1 MNIFK
6 FYDYIYFRL
15 SCFFEKNGGEDRDRS
30 VSILSVVQ
38 CLNLLVFLDLISL
51 LLNYPINLPHFVK
64 LLLGILIF
72 FILNSIRYRLFK
84 TYQDLNRLWGN
95 EKESIRIRRGF
106 FMILYFILSIIM
118 SAFSGYLALSYASK

>member
-15 SCFFEKNGGEDRDRS
+15 SSFFVKNGGEDRDRS
-30 VSILSVVQ
+30 ISILSIVQ
-38 CLNLLVFLDLISL
+38 CLNLLVFLDLISR
-51 LLNYPINLPHFVK
+51 LLNYPIYLPHLVK

-84 TYQDLNRLWGN
+84 TYQDLNRLLGN
-95 EKESIRIRRGF
+95 ENESIRIKRGF
-106 FMILYFILSIIM
+106 FMILYFILSIIL
-118 SAFSGYLALSYASK
+118 SALTGYLAMGYSSK